1 MNEPRAGM
9 DDDQLRSLLETVERI
24 RAERFPHLDGTV
36 VAQLLRLHA
45 DAGAGDG
52 DLARA
57 VEQAVDDMLSR
68 GG

>member
-1 MNEPRAGM
+1 
-9 DDDQLRSLLETVERI
+9 
-24 RAERFPHLDGTV
+24 V